1 MSLGS
6 SPEGGEQ
13 KPGGRLQDAWKKRE
27 KPLNIDPDQI
37 DWTKMEPLPDAD
49 IPFGLSDHPSETN
62 GADPWQTGDHE
73 KVLDGIKKSNEC
85 NHSGTGNAVKA
96 IIAAVILAMSYIGYK
111 EIVFKHEMNEA
122 HKIIRRQNAEIE
134 DLERRNRSA
143 KDTIEHLERDISR
156 QYRIIESQ
164 EEELKRPQPKEKGA
178 TRE

>member
-27 KPLNIDPDQI
+27 KPVNIDPDQI

-73 KVLDGIKKSNEC
+73 KVLDGIRKSNE
-85 NHSGTGNAVKA
+85 
-96 IIAAVILAMSYIGYK
+96 
-111 EIVFKHEMNEA
+111 
-122 HKIIRRQNAEIE
+122 
-134 DLERRNRSA
+134 RNRSCE
-143 KDTIEHLERDISR
+143 DPTIYKILTVIALAVSAVCGLSLREKTSIIEKQEAIIRQQQDDNAYLKRRNTDLSNRDEN
-156 QYRIIESQ
+156 QIIESQ
-164 EEELKRPQPKEKGA
+164 KKMLELYRRALEAAQKVKKENPSA
-178 TRE
+178 Q